1 MNSTDKRSISINDV
15 KNQVRYLLVFGV
27 KNLKTLLVAG
37 LLGLILGVG
46 YAFISKPTYTSFL
59 SFLINENESSPINL
73 SSIAGLAGIGSIG
86 GASVNEDKLMFLTTS
101 RQIIGSALL
110 TKHGDLTVA
119 DRFIQT
125 YEMDKSFKSDTI
137 LESFVA
143 FKNYQLDSL
152 TYQENKVIDRIIKF
166 LTDSKLLNI
175 ESKKKAG
182 LVAQNSGIVSITFL
196 SKNEELSKLFVEDIY
211 SNLSVHYVNKT
222 IQRHLR
228 NYHLI
233 KHRADSIKEI
243 LSYREQDGA
252 QFIDQNL
259 NISKMVARV
268 KVERTRR
275 DLEMLNLMYGEVLKN
290 LEIAKFSLEN
300 QTPLLQVVD
309 HPTYPL
315 KEKRASK
322 IIFGIIGAIV
332 LGMGTFMFLLIRHYS
347 RNEVL

>member
-1 MNSTDKRSISINDV
+1 MNNTEKRSISIIEI
-15 KNQVRYLLVFGV
+15 KNKVFNLLKFGI
-27 KNLKTLLVAG
+27 KNIKTLLIASII
-37 LLGLILGVG
+37 GLILGIG
-46 YAFISKPTYTSFL
+46 FAFVSKPTYTAFL

-73 SSIAGLAGIGSIG
+73 SSIAGLAGIGNIG
-86 GASVNEDKLMFLTTS
+86 GSSVNEDKLMFLTTS

-110 TKHGDLTVA
+110 TKHGSLTVA
-119 DRFIQT
+119 DRFIET
-125 YEMDKSFKSDTI
+125 YEMKKSFKNDTT

-143 FKNYQLDSL
+143 FKNNNLDSL
-152 TYQENKVIDRIIKF
+152 TYQENKVLDRIIKF
-166 LTDSKLLNI
+166 ITESKNLTI

-182 LVAQNSGIVSITFL
+182 LVAQNSGIVSVTFI
-196 SKNEELSKLFVEDIY
+196 SKNEELSKLFVDDIY

-228 NYHLI
+228 NYQLI

-243 LSYREQDGA
+243 LSYREQNGA

-322 IIFGIIGAIV
+322 IIFGLIGGLI
-332 LGMGTFMFLLIRHYS
+332 LGIGSYLFLLIRHLLK
-347 RNEVL
+347 NENL